1 VSADRAALLREAY
14 ERVSRRDLDGFLTM
28 VHEDVVWTEQ
38 MLPDTKVFHGHR
50 GVRQWFD
57 HVTQVVTWGTLEF
70 VSLEESGDDV
80 VSEVL
85 VRTQGI
91 GSGVDVT
98 ATIFHVIRFRDDKI
112 AEITALPD
120 RDDARR
126 AANLD

>member
-14 ERVSRRDLDGFLTM
+14 ERVSRRDLDGFLTF

-38 MLPDTKVFHGHR
+38 MLPDRKVFHGHQ

-57 HVTQVVTWGTLEF
+57 QVTQVVTWGTLEF

-91 GSGVDVT
+91 GSGVDVA
-98 ATIFHVIRFRDDKI
+98 ATVFHVIRFRDGKI

>member
-1 VSADRAALLREAY
+1 VSADREALLREAY

-38 MLPDTKVFHGHR
+38 MLPDRKVFHGHG
-50 GVRQWFD
+50 GVREWFD
-57 HVTQVVTWGTLEF
+57 QVTQAVTWGTLEF

-91 GSGVDVT
+91 GSGVEVT
-98 ATIFHVIRFRDDKI
+98 ATIFHVIRLRDGKI

>member
-1 VSADRAALLREAY
+1 MSADREALLREAY
-14 ERVSRRDLDGFLTM
+14 ERVSRRDLDGFLTV

-50 GVRQWFD
+50 GVREWFD
-57 HVTQVVTWGTLEF
+57 EVTQVVTWGTLEF
-70 VSLEESGDDV
+70 VSLEDSGDDV
-80 VSEVL
+80 VSKVL

-98 ATIFHVIRFRDDKI
+98 ATIFHVIRFRDGKI
-112 AEITALPD
+112 AEITAMPD

>member
-14 ERVSRRDLDGFLTM
+14 ERVNRRDLDGFLTL

-38 MLPDTKVFHGHR
+38 MLPDRKVFHGHR

-57 HVTQVVTWGTLEF
+57 EVTQVVKWGTLEF

-98 ATIFHVIRFRDDKI
+98 ATIFHVIRLRDGKI

-126 AANLD
+126 AAGLD

>member
-1 VSADRAALLREAY
+1 VSADREALLREAY
-14 ERVSRRDLDGFLTM
+14 ERVSRRDLDGFLTV

-50 GVRQWFD
+50 GVREWFD
-57 HVTQVVTWGTLEF
+57 EVTQVVTWGTLEF
-70 VSLEESGDDV
+70 VSLEDSGDDV
-80 VSEVL
+80 VSKVL

-98 ATIFHVIRFRDDKI
+98 ATIFHVIRFRDGKI
-112 AEITALPD
+112 AEITAMPD

>member
-1 VSADRAALLREAY
+1 MSADRAALLREAY
-14 ERVSRRDLDGFLTM
+14 ERVSRRDLDGFLTL

-38 MLPDTKVFHGHR
+38 MLPETKVFHGHR

-57 HVTQVVTWGTLEF
+57 LVTQAVTWGTLEF

-98 ATIFHVIRFRDDKI
+98 ATVFHVIRFRDGKI

-126 AANLD
+126 AAGLD

>member
-1 VSADRAALLREAY
+1 VSADREALLREAY
-14 ERVSRRDLDGFLTM
+14 ERVSRRDLDGFLTV

-57 HVTQVVTWGTLEF
+57 QVTQVVTWGTLEF

-80 VSEVL
+80 VSKVL

-98 ATIFHVIRFRDDKI
+98 ATIFHVIRFRDGKI

>member
-1 VSADRAALLREAY
+1 MSADRAALLREAY
-14 ERVSRRDLDGFLTM
+14 ERVSRRDLDGFLTV

-38 MLPDTKVFHGHR
+38 MLPETKVFHGHR
-50 GVRQWFD
+50 GVRQWCD
-57 HVTQVVTWGTLEF
+57 QVTQVVTWGTLEF
-70 VSLEESGDDV
+70 VSLEESGDDA

-98 ATIFHVIRFRDDKI
+98 AMIFHVIRFRDGKI
-112 AEITALPD
+112 AEITARPD

-126 AANLD
+126 AAGLD

>member
-1 VSADRAALLREAY
+1 VSADREALLREAY
-14 ERVSRRDLDGFLTM
+14 ERVSRRDLDGFLTV

-57 HVTQVVTWGTLEF
+57 QVTQVVTWGTLEF

-80 VSEVL
+80 VSKVL

-98 ATIFHVIRFRDDKI
+98 ATIFHVIRFRDGKI
-112 AEITALPD
+112 AEITAMPD